1 MRGGGGTMS
10 EATARTR
17 TVQLLEFELGSESYA
32 VDIAHVA
39 EIVDVNELTVVPNSA
54 PHVEGVMDLRGKT
67 TTIVDPKA
75 VFGIDGDGERKRIV
89 VFDRERTVEGK
100 SVGWIVDE
108 VDQVVEVEGDDVET
122 SPVDDDA
129 VRGVIKR
136 DDDFVIWVRP
146 TVLDA

>member
-1 MRGGGGTMS
+1 MS
-10 EATARTR
+10 ETTSRSR
-17 TVQLLEFELGSESYA
+17 TVQLLEFELGDGSYA

-39 EIVDVNELTVVPNSA
+39 EIVDVNDLTVVPNSA

-75 VFGIDGDGERKRIV
+75 VFGLDGDGARKRIV
-89 VFDRERTVEGK
+89 VFDRERTADGK
-100 SVGWIVDE
+100 PVGWIVDE
-108 VDQVVEVEGDDVET
+108 VEQVVEVDRDDVES
-122 SPVDDDA
+122 SPVDEGDDA

-136 DDDFVIWVRP
+136 EDDFVIWVRP

>member
-1 MRGGGGTMS
+1 MS
-10 EATARTR
+10 EATARSR
-17 TVQLLEFELGSESYA
+17 TVQLLEFELGDGSYA

-39 EIVDVNELTVVPNSA
+39 EIVDVNDLTVVPNSA

-75 VFGIDGDGERKRIV
+75 VFGIDGDGARKRIV
-89 VFDRERTVEGK
+89 VFDRERTADRK
-100 SVGWIVDE
+100 SIGWIVDAVE
-108 VDQVVEVEGDDVET
+108 QVVEVDRDDVES
-122 SPVDDDA
+122 SPVDDGDDA

-136 DDDFVIWVRP
+136 EDGFVIWVRP

>member
-1 MRGGGGTMS
+1 MS
-10 EATARTR
+10 EASTRSR
-17 TVQLLEFELGSESYA
+17 TVQLLEFELGDGSYA

-39 EIVDVNELTVVPNSA
+39 EIVDVNDLTVVPNSA

-75 VFGIDGDGERKRIV
+75 VFGIDGDGARKRIV
-89 VFDRERTVEGK
+89 VFDRERTIDGK

-108 VDQVVEVEGDDVET
+108 VEQVVEVDRDDVES
-122 SPVDDDA
+122 SPVDDGDDA

-136 DDDFVIWVRP
+136 EDDFVIWVRP